1 MKENKIREP
10 KFVPKVNGTLRSS
23 MIEVP
28 EEIYQASGI
37 VILGKRI
44 KSIVFSTDVSII
56 RNINAD
62 AILAVY
68 PFTPQPVIT
77 QAIMSCADMPVFCG
91 IGGGIT
97 QGTRVVNMAHHAE
110 NQGALGVVMNMPS
123 TNEDLQHVAAAID
136 IPIII
141 TVVSEKEDIAS
152 RLEAGAQ
159 IINVSA
165 GARTAQ
171 VVKTIREQYPEL
183 PIMATGGNTPESILN
198 TIEAGANAI
207 TWTPPSTGE
216 IFHNIMDNYRK
227 KF

>member
-1 MKENKIREP
+1 MKKTEVKEK
-10 KFVPKVNGTLRSS
+10 KFIPKVNGTLRSF
-23 MIEVP
+23 MLEVP

-56 RNINAD
+56 RNVNAD

-91 IGGGIT
+91 IGGGLT
-97 QGTRVVNMAHHAE
+97 QGKRVVNMAHHAE
-110 NQGALGVVMNMPS
+110 NQGALGVVMNSPS
-123 TNEDLQHVAAAID
+123 TNEDLMHVAAAID

-141 TVVSEKEDIAS
+141 TVVSDKEDFAS
-152 RLEAGAQ
+152 RFKAGAQ

-165 GARTAQ
+165 AAKTPE
-171 VVKTIREQYPEL
+171 VVRTIRQQFPEL
-183 PIMATGGNTPESILN
+183 PIIATGGNTPESILR

-207 TWTPPSTGE
+207 TWTPPSNGE
-216 IFHNIMDNYRK
+216 IFHDKMDHYRQ